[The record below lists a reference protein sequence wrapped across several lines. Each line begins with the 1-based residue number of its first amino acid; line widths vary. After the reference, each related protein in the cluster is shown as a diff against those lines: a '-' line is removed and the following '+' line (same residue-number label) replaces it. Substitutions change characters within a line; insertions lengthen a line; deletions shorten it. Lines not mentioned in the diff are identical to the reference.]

1 MDDWYQEH
9 IDELNKEIVQLRQQL
24 IVLTNNLNELQSR
37 RDKLSEKAVELNFGS
52 SFESEIDY
60 DLGALN

>member
-37 RDKLSEKAVELNFGS
+37 RDKLSEKSVELNFGS

-60 DLGALN
+60 DIGALN

>member
-37 RDKLSEKAVELNFGS
+37 IDKLSEKAIELNFGS